1 MLFYLQNYASVFK
14 TLILSRDFWGNKKQP
29 SRGVPR
35 KKCSGNMQQGY
46 ATLLKSHSAWVFSCK
61 FTAYFQNNFFR
72 NTFGRLL
79 LGNIHHVRELNHI
92 SPENLIKDSY
102 LLKKQIKRGFWRR
115 KTAKD
120 GNVKIMISPNI
131 PCIFLLLESSAFL
144 KVFFLKITSF
154 NP

>member
-1 MLFYLQNYASVFK
+1 MLFYLQNYASVFR
-14 TLILSRDFWGNKKQP
+14 TLILSRDFWGNKKQA

-35 KKCSGNMQQGY
+35 KKCSENMQHSY

-61 FTAYFQNNFFR
+61 FAAYFQNNFFR

-79 LGNIHHVRELNHI
+79 LGNFHHVRELNHI

-102 LLKKQIKRGFWRR
+102 LLKKQIRRGFCRR
-115 KTAKD
+115 KTTKD

-131 PCIFLLLESSAFL
+131 LVSFCFWNLVHFL
-144 KVFFLKITSF
+144 KFLFWK
-154 NP
+154 

>member
-1 MLFYLQNYASVFK
+1 MLFYLQNYASVFR
-14 TLILSRDFWGNKKQP
+14 TLILSRDSWGNKKQA

-35 KKCSGNMQQGY
+35 KKCSENMQHSY

-61 FTAYFQNNFFR
+61 FAAYFQNNFFR

-79 LGNIHHVRELNHI
+79 LGNFHHVRELNHI

-102 LLKKQIKRGFWRR
+102 LLKKQIRRGFWRR
-115 KTAKD
+115 KTTKD

-131 PCIFLLLESSAFL
+131 LVSFCFWNLVHFL
-144 KVFFLKITSF
+144 KFLFWK
-154 NP
+154 

>member
-1 MLFYLQNYASVFK
+1 MLFYLQNYASVFR
-14 TLILSRDFWGNKKQP
+14 TLILSRDFWGNKKQA

-35 KKCSGNMQQGY
+35 KKCSENMQHSY

-61 FTAYFQNNFFR
+61 FAAYFQNNFFR

-79 LGNIHHVRELNHI
+79 LGNFHHVRELNHI

-102 LLKKQIKRGFWRR
+102 LLKKQIRRGFWRR
-115 KTAKD
+115 KTTKD

-131 PCIFLLLESSAFL
+131 LVSFCFWNLVHFL
-144 KVFFLKITSF
+144 KFLFWK
-154 NP
+154 